1 MKNKTQAIKQA
12 RKEIGQIFQWGSGYK
27 FAVWDETV
35 DAYCE
40 AGPFPYH
47 ICMRHRSE
55 ALIQI
60 AMQCLGI
67 DPYSVCTPYEG
78 GNWTDY
84 LD

>member
-12 RKEIGQIFQWGSGYK
+12 REEIGQIFAFGDGYK
-27 FAVWDETV
+27 FSIYDETC
-35 DAYCE
+35 DAYRE

-55 ALIQI
+55 ALIQV
-60 AMQCLGI
+60 ALQCLGI
-67 DPYSVCTPYEG
+67 DPYSVFVPYDG
-78 GNWTDY
+78 GNWIDY